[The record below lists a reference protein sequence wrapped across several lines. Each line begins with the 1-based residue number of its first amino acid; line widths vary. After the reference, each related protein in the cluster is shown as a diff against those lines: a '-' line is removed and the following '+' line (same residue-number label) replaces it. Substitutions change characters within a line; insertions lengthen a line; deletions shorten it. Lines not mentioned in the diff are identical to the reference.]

1 MSNMKKTR
9 YTVFKTTL
17 MLLAILSLVIAANA
31 GYSAVQ
37 PEKQEIKATGNAYQS
52 EFYAEISFYIYE
64 GDGCACIP
72 VRNAPIFSQGLDTD
86 HNDSGFTDD
95 DGLCILELEYDATYR
110 VTIEIEAF
118 QMVLFDFVVI
128 DDQTFTFHMQ
138 EQDISTPNLSLLHT
152 FVQRISRLK
161 NL

>member
-1 MSNMKKTR
+1 MKKTR
-9 YTVFKTTL
+9 STVFKTTL
-17 MLLAILSLVIAANA
+17 MLLATFSLVIAANA
-31 GYSAVQ
+31 GYIAVQ

-64 GDGCACIP
+64 GDGCACVP
-72 VRNAPIFSQGLDTD
+72 VRNAPIFAQGLDTD

-110 VTIEIEAF
+110 VTLEMEAF

-138 EQDISTPNLSLLHT
+138 EEDTSTPNLSLLQM
-152 FVQRISRLK
+152 FVQKISHLK

>member
-1 MSNMKKTR
+1 MREIRYASAVLKT
-9 YTVFKTTL
+9 VVV
-17 MLLAILSLVIAANA
+17 LLAILSLVIAANA
-31 GYSAVQ
+31 GYIAVQ

-52 EFYAEISFYIYE
+52 EFHAEISFYIYE
-64 GDGCACIP
+64 GDGCACQP
-72 VRNAPIFSQGLDTD
+72 VRNAPIFAQGLDTD

-138 EQDISTPNLSLLHT
+138 EEDTSTPNLSLLQT
-152 FVQRISRLK
+152 FVQKISRLK

>member
-1 MSNMKKTR
+1 MKKTR
-9 YTVFKTTL
+9 STVFKTTL
-17 MLLAILSLVIAANA
+17 MLLATFSLVIAANA

-64 GDGCACIP
+64 GDGCGCQP
-72 VRNAPIFSQGLDTD
+72 VRNAPIFAQGLDTD

-110 VTIEIEAF
+110 VTLEIEAF

-138 EQDISTPNLSLLHT
+138 EEDTSTPNLSLLQM